1 MGVEKVWEEL
11 AGGDPAMLE
20 PFENFLGEVVLQIKN
35 NQQDKNKLQGHIKK
49 WVLTDSLYLAICG
62 HYHCFFNRIMEQ
74 HSREVT
80 EMEQI
85 LQEQILQAQKD
96 SKQKVCWL

>member
-1 MGVEKVWEEL
+1 MHGRRGLVHTFTSVDCRMGVEKVWEEL

-49 WVLTDSLYLAICG
+49 
-62 HYHCFFNRIMEQ
+62 
-74 HSREVT
+74 
-80 EMEQI
+80 
-85 LQEQILQAQKD
+85 
-96 SKQKVCWL
+96 